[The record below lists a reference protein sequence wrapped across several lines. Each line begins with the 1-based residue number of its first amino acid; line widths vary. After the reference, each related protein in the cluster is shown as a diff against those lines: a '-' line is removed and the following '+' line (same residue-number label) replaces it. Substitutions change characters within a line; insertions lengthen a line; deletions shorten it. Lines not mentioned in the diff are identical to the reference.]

1 MTLEQYAQI
10 GEVVASIAV
19 IASLLYVARQMQQ
32 NTDMMRV
39 STAQH
44 FVDFNMRLCG
54 PIAAD
59 RELAELWV
67 KGESEFDTLDAVDRR
82 RIVLF
87 EWQAITGWYNYY
99 NLYQQKLLSEAK
111 WIEVSSVFE
120 IIGRRQS
127 VREAWE
133 AFKIGYD
140 KPFQDFMAQYL
151 ES

>member
-10 GEVVASIAV
+10 GEVIASVAV

-32 NTDMMRV
+32 NNDMMRV
-39 STAQH
+39 SNAQH

-67 KGESEFDTLDAVDRR
+67 KGESDFDTLDAVDRQR
-82 RIVLF
+82 MILF

-99 NLYQQKLLSEAK
+99 NLYHQVIVQPIFLNL
-111 WIEVSSVFE
+111 
-120 IIGRRQS
+120 
-127 VREAWE
+127 
-133 AFKIGYD
+133 
-140 KPFQDFMAQYL
+140 
-151 ES
+151 

>member
-10 GEVVASIAV
+10 GEVIASIAV

-39 STAQH
+39 SNAEH

-54 PIAAD
+54 PIAGD
-59 RELAELWV
+59 REFAELWV
-67 KGESEFDTLDAVDRR
+67 KGESELDSLDAVDRQR
-82 RIVLF
+82 VVLF

-99 NLYQQKLLSEAK
+99 NLHQQNLLSDAK
-111 WIEVSSVFE
+111 WHEVAWVFE
-120 IIGRRQS
+120 NIGRRQS
-127 VREAWE
+127 VREAWRI
-133 AFKIGYD
+133 FKGGYN

-151 ES
+151 E